1 VTLVCCWLDK
11 SYGRH
16 RVTAIADSRAA
27 DYRNNAW
34 HPRSDMT
41 VKLFRVPVKCH
52 YLVDL
57 DPDTG
62 TWREPYYQTEIAIG
76 FAGYCFEAMTII
88 ILFCRAM
95 EQLVSIDPEAHPL
108 PERNRISAVLEKITN
123 DYFTGHS
130 NPQTQRVEFLLFGF
144 SSEQVPWVAVIR
156 YVSGGP
162 ATIELLQEMIRGQ
175 VYSVGD
181 GAGAS
186 FRRSVEDVLG
196 RIRKHSERLRPD
208 GDGDEHELEKARHSD
223 AQKKAVE
230 ENAWSFI
237 ESMAAQLWPL
247 RVNRARTFSIIFRQ
261 RHPGWLTCPLAKRW
275 EERRESELL
284 TNFRDVTRCRRPQP
298 IGPPNHQKSYP
309 RSYRRMVLAVC

>member
-1 VTLVCCWLDK
+1 
-11 SYGRH
+11 
-16 RVTAIADSRAA
+16 
-27 DYRNNAW
+27 
-34 HPRSDMT
+34 MT

-230 ENAWSFI
+230 ENALKI
-237 ESMAAQLWPL
+237 LEAEY
-247 RVNRARTFSIIFRQ
+247 NRTVGGNIQKLELYRIDGGAVVAFT
-261 RHPGWLTCPLAKRW
+261 
-275 EERRESELL
+275 RESRSDILDHL
-284 TNFRDVTRCRRPQP
+284 PPAAPGLAYMP
-298 IGPPNHQKSYP
+298 IGETMGRTQ
-309 RSYRRMVLAVC
+309 RE